1 MSFRLGLTLLVL
13 TSLASPALG
22 EPTGDN
28 SVPHVAPATTTATTT
43 PAPGFS
49 GDLAHALETPG
60 LPQNLADLGLDPASL
75 DGFYKSRPAALWVD
89 DQGLTGNGH
98 ALLNALWQAATAGCH
113 SIDAAVA
120 HAQALSGASS
130 TAERTEL
137 ELTLTGALAE
147 AAFAAVAP
155 FEAVSKAELLDRI
168 DADSVGASAALML
181 PGEADYWA
189 LVGAFWS
196 YLDLANAGGWPTVPA
211 GPKLEQ
217 GMKDP
222 RVAALRARL
231 AVTDGAPLDA
241 AEPDLFDPPLAEA
254 VEAFQR
260 RHGLGDDGVVGFKSI
275 DALNVPV
282 ASRLQTIAYNLKKRH
297 DTEADWGDRYIAVNI
312 AAATM
317 VFVDG
322 GKTAYE
328 TNTVVGRT
336 DRQTPELDS
345 QVNRLEFNPY
355 WTVPPKIARVD
366 LLPKM
371 QKDPGYF
378 AAHGIKIYSSWEEP
392 AEEIDPDTIDWHSAE
407 AKAMRYRL
415 RQEPGPENALG
426 PVKFLFPNPYDVYLH
441 GTNHPDLFVKPARF
455 FSSGCIRLPRPI
467 EFASVV
473 LRDDPSWDQTRIDGV
488 LQSGVNTPVRLAQ
501 PIPIHLIYRTAW
513 VDGAG
518 AVQFRDDI
526 YGRDKRGMAKSP
538 TLVVSQAS
546 K

>member
-1 MSFRLGLTLLVL
+1 LFRLGLTLLVL
-13 TSLASPALG
+13 ASLTAPALA

-28 SVPHVAPATTTATTT
+28 LVPHVAPATTTATAT

-49 GDLAHALETPG
+49 GDLTHALEMPG
-60 LPQNLADLGLDPASL
+60 LPQTLAALSLDPASL
-75 DGFYKSRPAALWVD
+75 DAFYKSRPTALWVD

-98 ALLNALWQAATAGCH
+98 ALLNALRQAATAGCH
-113 SIDAAVA
+113 NIDTAVA
-120 HAQALSGASS
+120 HAAALSEANS
-130 TAERTEL
+130 TAQRIEL

-155 FEAVSKAELLDRI
+155 FEIVTKAELLDRI
-168 DADSVGASAALML
+168 DADNVGGSAALML
-181 PGEADYWA
+181 PREPDYWA
-189 LVGAFWS
+189 LVGAFWK
-196 YLDLANAGGWPTVPA
+196 YLDLANAGGWPTVPM

-222 RVAALRARL
+222 RVAGLRARL
-231 AVTDGAPLDA
+231 AVTDGAVLDV
-241 AEPDLFDPPLAEA
+241 AEPDLFDPQLVEA

-260 RHGLGDDGVVGFKSI
+260 RHGLGDDGVVGFKSV
-275 DALNVPV
+275 DALNVPI

-297 DTEADWGDRYIAVNI
+297 DAATDWGDRYIVVNI

-322 GKTAYE
+322 GQIAYE
-328 TNTVVGRT
+328 TNTVVGRP

-366 LLPKM
+366 LLPKL
-371 QKDPGYF
+371 QKDPGYL
-378 AAHGIKIYSSWEEP
+378 AAHGIKIYSSWEE
-392 AEEIDPDTIDWHSAE
+392 AADEIDPDTIDWHSAE

-415 RQEPGPENALG
+415 RQDPGPENALG

-441 GTNHPDLFVKPARF
+441 GTNHSDLFVKPARF

-473 LRDDPSWDQTRIDGV
+473 LRDDPSWDQARIDSV
-488 LQSGVNTPVRLAQ
+488 LQSGINTPVRLAQ
-501 PIPIHLIYRTAW
+501 PIPVHLVYRTAW

-518 AVQFRDDI
+518 AVQFRDDV
-526 YGRDKRGMAKSP
+526 YGRDKQATTKTP
-538 TLVVSQAS
+538 TVTVSQAP